1 MNYTTTRSKL
11 WCALSLI
18 EMVTELTTK
27 ALLDESFKEDMEDGD
42 RGDAL
47 KDEEILDLFDE
58 AVSSWWIRSFS
69 RYDELFTPP
78 QRLAVPLINDEK
90 NVLICSPTGSGKTLS
105 AFISILNRLFVMA
118 RNNELE
124 NSVYCLY
131 ISPLKSLANDI
142 QKNLEKPLSEIQAIA
157 IEKGI
162 TSQEIRHAIRHGD
175 VSAQDKSKMLKKA
188 PHILNTT
195 PESLGILLSSPRFRE
210 KLKTVRWVIIDEIH
224 SMAGSKRGVHLS
236 ISLERL
242 EELKRELW
250 EKEEAENGWGVDG
263 EQDLGNNGER
273 GKFIDPEAG
282 SFARIGCSATIEP
295 LDEIAAFLA
304 GNDRPVEIVDTRFS
318 RQFDLKLLCPVPDLI
333 FTTSRELSDRLYGM
347 VHRHVQEHKNTLIFT
362 NTRNGAERVLYNL
375 RSRYPQIY
383 NESNSGCHHGSMGRE
398 GRLETEDRLKE
409 GSLKV
414 VCSSTSLELG
424 IDMPH
429 IDLVLQ
435 IGSPKSVAAML
446 QRIGRAGHSL
456 DQVVKG
462 RIIVLDRDELV
473 ECAVMLEKGRSG
485 FVDRIHIPKNCL
497 DALCQHLLG
506 MALERQWD
514 LNDVRHIIKRSYCYR
529 DLKEEEFMSAV
540 NYLSGNHAGLAERRV
555 YAKIWYDEKTGL
567 MGKRGRNARMIYYTN
582 TGMIPDQF
590 SCDVLTREGRWVGNL
605 DEKYMEKLDKG
616 DVFVIG
622 GRSFKFCYRRGG
634 NIYVDATTDRPNI
647 PSWISEKLPLSFDLG
662 KNVLR
667 FKNDM
672 LWLMRSKGSEEVVSW
687 LLSQYPI
694 DENSARSIYEI
705 FLHQI
710 GYLGEDSV
718 STDCRVVVEEGID
731 LENNRRVYYFL
742 TNYGV
747 RFNDGFS
754 RMVAYLISREK
765 TSNVYVS
772 ILDSGFMVSVPRSR
786 KVDVYRTLMSIREE
800 NCEEL
805 LRKAVE
811 NTNLL
816 KSIFRINAT
825 RSFMILRNYMGRRK
839 SARRQQVSA
848 DMLIYFAKK
857 LQDFAVLK
865 ESYREIIEDK
875 FEVENIREI
884 LREIQSGEIDVVL
897 KQADSPSPM
906 SFGLATM
913 GASDVVFAEDKLTML
928 KEFHRRVIDKIG
940 GVERIADEIDGKGF
954 AEAADGEREDEAI
967 EEIETLETLDDMF
980 EEIPKDMPE
989 EIPEDFPEGGSEDR
1003 SEEGTA

>member
-1 MNYTTTRSKL
+1 MAS
-11 WCALSLI
+11 
-18 EMVTELTTK
+18 ELTQNASIHKT
-27 ALLDESFKEDMEDGD
+27 LKEN
-42 RGDAL
+42 L
-47 KDEEILDLFDE
+47 KDNEILDLLDE
-58 AVSSWWIRSFS
+58 VVRDWWISSFS
-69 RYDELFTPP
+69 GYEELFTPP
-78 QRLAVPLINDEK
+78 QRMAVPLIEK
-90 NVLICSPTGSGKTLS
+90 GRNVLICSPTGSGKTLS
-105 AFISILNRLFVMA
+105 AFISILNELFIMA
-118 RNNELE
+118 RKDELE
-124 NSVYCLY
+124 NSIYCLY

-142 QKNLEKPLSEIQAIA
+142 QKNLERPLSEIQALA
-157 IEKGI
+157 LEKGI
-162 TSQEIRHAIRHGD
+162 KPQEIRHAIRHGD
-175 VSAQDKSKMLKKA
+175 VSAQDKSRMLRKA

-210 KLKTVRWVIIDEIH
+210 KLKTVRWVIVDEIH
-224 SMAGSKRGVHLS
+224 SLAGSKRGVHLS

-242 EELKRELW
+242 EELKRELF
-250 EKEEAENGWGVDG
+250 EKDG
-263 EQDLGNNGER
+263 D
-273 GKFIDPEAG
+273 KFIDPEAG

-295 LDEIAAFLA
+295 LEEIAAFLA

-333 FTTSRELSDRLYGM
+333 NTSSRELSDRLYGV
-347 VHRHVQEHKNTLIFT
+347 VHRHIQEHKNTLIFT

-375 RSRYPQIY
+375 RSRYPEFY
-383 NESNSGCHHGSMGRE
+383 NENNSGCHHGSMGKE

-435 IGSPKSVAAML
+435 IGSPKSVAALL

-485 FVDRIHIPKNCL
+485 FVDRIHIPTNCL

-506 MALERQWD
+506 MALERPWSLD
-514 LNDVRHIIKRSYCYR
+514 EVRHIIKRSYCYR
-529 DLKEEEFMSAV
+529 DLPDKDFMSAV
-540 NYLSGNHAGLAERRV
+540 DYLSGKHAGLSERHV
-555 YAKIWYDEKTGL
+555 YAKIWYDETTGQ
-567 MGKRGRNARMIYYTN
+567 MGKRGRNIRMIYYTN

-590 SCDVLTREGRWVGNL
+590 SCDVLTRDGGWVGNL

-672 LWLMRSKGSEEVVSW
+672 LWMMKSRSREEVVSW
-687 LLSQYPI
+687 LREHYPV

-718 STDCRVVVEEGID
+718 STDWRVVVEEGID
-731 LENNRRVYYFL
+731 PEKNRKVYYFL

-754 RMVAYLISREK
+754 RMVAYMISREK

-772 ILDSGFMVSVPRSR
+772 ILDTGFMISIPRSM
-786 KVDVYRTLMSIREE
+786 KVNIYKVLMSIREE
-800 NCEEL
+800 NCEGL
-805 LRKAVE
+805 LKMAVE

-825 RSFMILRNYMGRRK
+825 RSFMILRSYMGRRK

-857 LQDFAVLK
+857 LDDFAVLK

-884 LREIQSGEIDVVL
+884 LREIQSGEIQVVL
-897 KQADSPSPM
+897 KEAETPSPM
-906 SFGLATM
+906 AFGLASM
-913 GASDVVFAEDKLTML
+913 GTSDVVFAEDKLTL
-928 KEFHRRVIDKIG
+928 LREFHRRVMDRIG
-940 GVERIADEIDGKGF
+940 GIERTTDKAAEKGL
-954 AEAADGEREDEAI
+954 AEAAVGEKEDAAI
-967 EEIETLETLDDMF
+967 EEVELLEEMF
-980 EEIPKDMPE
+980 EEMPE
-989 EIPEDFPEGGSEDR
+989 EIPEEISEEGIEDNAEDG
-1003 SEEGTA
+1003 SEEGTV

>member
-1 MNYTTTRSKL
+1 MT
-11 WCALSLI
+11 
-18 EMVTELTTK
+18 EMASELTEKTS
-27 ALLDESFKEDMEDGD
+27 LMESFKENLQNKEN
-42 RGDAL
+42 L
-47 KDEEILDLFDE
+47 EVLDLFDE
-58 AVSSWWIRSFS
+58 SVRDWWIRSFS

-78 QRLAVPLINDEK
+78 QRLAVPLINEGR

-105 AFISILNRLFVMA
+105 AFISILSRLFVLA

-142 QKNLEKPLSEIQAIA
+142 HKNLEKPLAEIQAIA
-157 IEKGI
+157 QEKGVA
-162 TSQEIRHAIRHGD
+162 SQEIRHAIRHGD
-175 VSAQDKSKMLKKA
+175 VSAQEKSKMLRKS

-195 PESLGILLSSPRFRE
+195 PESLGILLSSPKFRE
-210 KLKTVRWVIIDEIH
+210 KLKTVRWVIVDEIH
-224 SMAGSKRGVHLS
+224 SMASSKRGVHLTL
-236 ISLERL
+236 SLERL
-242 EELKRELW
+242 EELKRELL
-250 EKEEAENGWGVDG
+250 EKDG
-263 EQDLGNNGER
+263 QT
-273 GKFIDPEAG
+273 IDPEVG

-318 RQFDLKLLCPVPDLI
+318 RKFDLQLLCPVPDLI
-333 FTTSRELSDRLYGM
+333 FTTSWELGDRLYSM
-347 VHRHVQEHKNTLIFT
+347 VHKHIQEHNNTLIFT

-375 RSRYPQIY
+375 RTRYPEFY
-383 NESNSGCHHGSMGRE
+383 NENNSGCHHGSMGRE

-435 IGSPKSVAAML
+435 IGSPKSVAALL

-473 ECAVMLEKGRSG
+473 ECAVMLEKGQSG
-485 FVDRIHIPKNCL
+485 FVDKIHIPENCL
-497 DALCQHLLG
+497 DALCQHLVG
-506 MALERQWD
+506 MTLERPWGID
-514 LNDVRHIIKRSYCYR
+514 DVRTVVRRSYCYR
-529 DLKEEEFMSAV
+529 NLEEEDFMSAIE
-540 NYLSGNHAGLAERRV
+540 YLSGKYAGLSERRV
-555 YAKIWYDEKTGL
+555 YAKIWYDERTGQ
-567 MGKRGRNARMIYYTN
+567 MGKRGRNIRMIYYTN

-605 DEKYMEKLDKG
+605 DEKYMEKLEKG
-616 DVFVIG
+616 DVFAIG
-622 GRSFKFCYRRGG
+622 GKSFRFCYRRGG
-634 NIYVDATTDRPNI
+634 NIYVDATTERPNI
-647 PSWISEKLPLSFDLG
+647 PTWISEKLPLSFDLG

-672 LWLMRSKGSEEVVSW
+672 LWMMRSKSREEVISW
-687 LLSQYPI
+687 LQKHYPI

-710 GYLGEDSV
+710 SYLGEDSV
-718 STDCRVVVEEGID
+718 STDWRIVVEEGLD
-731 LENNRRVYYFL
+731 PEKNRKVYYFL

-754 RMVAYLISREK
+754 RMVAYIISREK

-772 ILDSGFMVSVPRSR
+772 ILDSGFMISLPRNR
-786 KVDVYRTLMSIREE
+786 KVDVPKVLMSIREE
-800 NCEEL
+800 NCQGL
-805 LRKAVE
+805 LRMAVE

-816 KSIFRINAT
+816 KSIFRINAS

-848 DMLIYFAKK
+848 DMLIYFARK
-857 LQDFAVLK
+857 LEDFAVLK

-875 FEVENIREI
+875 FEVENILEI
-884 LREIQSGEIDVVL
+884 LGGIQSGAMQVVL
-897 KQADSPSPM
+897 KEAGSPSPM
-906 SFGLATM
+906 AFGLATM
-913 GASDVVFAEDKLTML
+913 GASDVVFAEDKLTLL
-928 KEFHRRVIDKIG
+928 KEFHRRVMDKIGDKIG
-940 GVERIADEIDGKGF
+940 G
-954 AEAADGEREDEAI
+954 
-967 EEIETLETLDDMF
+967 EEIIALSGEAGIDEEPM
-980 EEIPKDMPE
+980 EEILEDTLE
-989 EIPEDFPEGGSEDR
+989 EIPEEASEDDLNET
-1003 SEEGTA
+1003 SEEGAA

>member
-1 MNYTTTRSKL
+1 MAS
-11 WCALSLI
+11 
-18 EMVTELTTK
+18 ELTQNASIHKT
-27 ALLDESFKEDMEDGD
+27 LKEN
-42 RGDAL
+42 L
-47 KDEEILDLFDE
+47 KDNEILDLLDE
-58 AVSSWWIRSFS
+58 VVRDWWISSFS
-69 RYDELFTPP
+69 GYEELFTPP
-78 QRLAVPLINDEK
+78 QRMAVPLIEK
-90 NVLICSPTGSGKTLS
+90 GRNVLICSPTGSGKTLS
-105 AFISILNRLFVMA
+105 AFISILNELFIMA
-118 RNNELE
+118 RKDELE
-124 NSVYCLY
+124 NSIYCLY

-142 QKNLEKPLSEIQAIA
+142 QKNLERPLSEIQALA
-157 IEKGI
+157 LEKGI
-162 TSQEIRHAIRHGD
+162 KPQEIRHAIRHGD
-175 VSAQDKSKMLKKA
+175 VSAQDKSRMLRKA

-210 KLKTVRWVIIDEIH
+210 KLKTVRWVIVDEIH
-224 SMAGSKRGVHLS
+224 SLAGSKRGVHLS

-242 EELKRELW
+242 EELKRELF
-250 EKEEAENGWGVDG
+250 EKDG
-263 EQDLGNNGER
+263 D
-273 GKFIDPEAG
+273 KFIDPEAG

-295 LDEIAAFLA
+295 LEEIAAFLA

-333 FTTSRELSDRLYGM
+333 NTSSRELSDRLYGV
-347 VHRHVQEHKNTLIFT
+347 VHRHIQEHKNTLIFT

-375 RSRYPQIY
+375 RSRYPEFY
-383 NESNSGCHHGSMGRE
+383 NENNSGCHHGSMGKE

-435 IGSPKSVAAML
+435 IGSPKSVAALL

-485 FVDRIHIPKNCL
+485 FVDRIHIPTNCL

-506 MALERQWD
+506 MALERPWNLD
-514 LNDVRHIIKRSYCYR
+514 EVRHIIKRSYCYR
-529 DLKEEEFMSAV
+529 DLPDKDFMSAV
-540 NYLSGNHAGLAERRV
+540 DYLSGKHAGLSERHV
-555 YAKIWYDEKTGL
+555 YAKIWYDETTGQ
-567 MGKRGRNARMIYYTN
+567 MGKRGRNIRMIYYTN

-590 SCDVLTREGRWVGNL
+590 SCDVLTRDGGWVGNL

-672 LWLMRSKGSEEVVSW
+672 LWMMKSRSREEVVSW
-687 LLSQYPI
+687 LREHYPV

-718 STDCRVVVEEGID
+718 STDWRVVVEEGID
-731 LENNRRVYYFL
+731 PEKNRKVYYFL

-754 RMVAYLISREK
+754 RMVAYMISREK

-772 ILDSGFMVSVPRSR
+772 ILDTGFMISIPRSM
-786 KVDVYRTLMSIREE
+786 KVNIYKVLMSIREE
-800 NCEEL
+800 NCEGL
-805 LRKAVE
+805 LKMAVE

-825 RSFMILRNYMGRRK
+825 RSFMILRSYMGRRK

-857 LQDFAVLK
+857 LDDFAVLK

-884 LREIQSGEIDVVL
+884 LREIQSGEIQVVL
-897 KQADSPSPM
+897 KEAETPSPM
-906 SFGLATM
+906 AFGLASM
-913 GASDVVFAEDKLTML
+913 GTSDVVFAEDKLTL
-928 KEFHRRVIDKIG
+928 LREFHRRVMDRIG
-940 GVERIADEIDGKGF
+940 GIERTTDKAAEKGL
-954 AEAADGEREDEAI
+954 AEAAVGEKEDAAI
-967 EEIETLETLDDMF
+967 EEVELLEEMF
-980 EEIPKDMPE
+980 EEMPE
-989 EIPEDFPEGGSEDR
+989 EIPEEISEEGIEDNAEDG
-1003 SEEGTA
+1003 SEEGTV

>member
-1 MNYTTTRSKL
+1 MAS
-11 WCALSLI
+11 
-18 EMVTELTTK
+18 ELTQEISTQETFEENPK
-27 ALLDESFKEDMEDGD
+27 DKEV
-42 RGDAL
+42 
-47 KDEEILDLFDE
+47 LDLFDE
-58 AVSSWWIRSFS
+58 VVREWWIRSFS
-69 RYDELFTPP
+69 RYKELFTPP
-78 QRLAVPLINDEK
+78 QRFAVPLIDSEK

-105 AFISILNRLFVMA
+105 AFISILNQLFIMA
-118 RNNELE
+118 RKDELE

-157 IEKGI
+157 LEKGFKP
-162 TSQEIRHAIRHGD
+162 QEIRHAIRHGD
-175 VSAQDKSKMLKKA
+175 VSAQDKSKMLRKA

-210 KLKTVRWVIIDEIH
+210 KLKTIRWVIVDEIH
-224 SMAGSKRGVHLS
+224 SLAGSKRGVHLT

-242 EELKRELW
+242 EELKRELLENEGSDKGCDEGGKRDNGW
-250 EKEEAENGWGVDG
+250 EMEKERN
-263 EQDLGNNGER
+263 R

-295 LDEIAAFLA
+295 LEEIAAFLA

-347 VHRHVQEHKNTLIFT
+347 VHRHVQEHRNTLIFT

-375 RSRYPQIY
+375 RTRYPQFY

-435 IGSPKSVAAML
+435 IGSPKSVAALL

-473 ECAVMLEKGRSG
+473 ECAVMLEKGRTG

-506 MALERQWD
+506 MALERQWYLD
-514 LNDVRHIIKRSYCYR
+514 DVRHIIKRSYCYR
-529 DLKEEEFMSAV
+529 DLSKEDFTSAV
-540 NYLSGNHAGLAERRV
+540 DYLSGKHAGLAERRV

-567 MGKRGRNARMIYYTN
+567 MGKRGRNARIIYYTN

-622 GRSFKFCYRRGG
+622 GRSFRFCYRRGG
-634 NIYVDATTDRPNI
+634 NIYVDATMDRPNI
-647 PSWISEKLPLSFDLG
+647 PTWISEKLPLSFDLG

-672 LWLMRSKGSEEVVSW
+672 LWMMGSKSCEEVVSW
-687 LLSQYPI
+687 LRSQYPI

-710 GYLGEDSV
+710 GYLGDDSV
-718 STDCRVVVEEGID
+718 STDWRVVVEEGFD
-731 LENNRRVYYFL
+731 SENNRRVFYFL

-754 RMVAYLISREK
+754 RMVAYIISREK

-772 ILDSGFMVSVPRSR
+772 ILDSGFIVSTPRNR
-786 KVDVYRTLMSIREE
+786 KVNIYKTLMSIREE

-805 LRKAVE
+805 LKKAVE

-857 LQDFAVLK
+857 LDDFAVLK

-884 LREIQSGEIDVVL
+884 LRKVQSGEIQVVL
-897 KQADSPSPM
+897 KEADSPSPM
-906 SFGLATM
+906 AFGLASM
-913 GASDVVFAEDKLTML
+913 GASDVVFAEDKLTLL
-928 KEFHRRVIDKIG
+928 KEFHRRVMNKIG
-940 GVERIADEIDGKGF
+940 GKERTADEAVEKGF
-954 AEAADGEREDEAI
+954 AEAA
-967 EEIETLETLDDMF
+967 
-980 EEIPKDMPE
+980 MPE
-989 EIPEDFPEGGSEDR
+989 EIPEDISEEEPEEDGA
-1003 SEEGTA
+1003 EEGTA

>member
-1 MNYTTTRSKL
+1 MAS
-11 WCALSLI
+11 
-18 EMVTELTTK
+18 ELTQEISTQETFEENPRDK
-27 ALLDESFKEDMEDGD
+27 
-42 RGDAL
+42 
-47 KDEEILDLFDE
+47 EILDLFDE
-58 AVSSWWIRSFS
+58 VVREWWIRSFS
-69 RYDELFTPP
+69 RYKELFTPP
-78 QRLAVPLINDEK
+78 QRLAVPLIDSEK

-105 AFISILNRLFVMA
+105 AFISILNQLFVMA
-118 RNNELE
+118 RKDELE

-157 IEKGI
+157 LEKGI
-162 TSQEIRHAIRHGD
+162 KPQDIRHAIRHGD
-175 VSAQDKSKMLKKA
+175 VSAQDKSKMLRKA

-195 PESLGILLSSPRFRE
+195 PESLGILLSSPKFRE
-210 KLKTVRWVIIDEIH
+210 KLKTVRWVIVDEIH
-224 SMAGSKRGVHLS
+224 SLAGSKRGVHLT

-242 EELKRELW
+242 EELKRELL
-250 EKEEAENGWGVDG
+250 ERDGGEYEESEEGKERKES
-263 EQDLGNNGER
+263 
-273 GKFIDPEAG
+273 KFIDPDAG

-295 LDEIAAFLA
+295 LEEIAAFLA

-347 VHRHVQEHKNTLIFT
+347 VHRHVQEHRNTLIFT
-362 NTRNGAERVLYNL
+362 NTRNGAERVLYSL
-375 RSRYPQIY
+375 RTRYPQFY

-435 IGSPKSVAAML
+435 IGSPKSVAALL

-473 ECAVMLEKGRSG
+473 ECAVMLEKGRTG

-506 MALERQWD
+506 MALERQWNLD
-514 LNDVRHIIKRSYCYR
+514 DVRHIVKRSYCYR
-529 DLKEEEFMSAV
+529 DLLKEDFTSAV
-540 NYLSGNHAGLAERRV
+540 DYLSGEHAGLAERRV

-634 NIYVDATTDRPNI
+634 NIYVDATRDRPNI
-647 PSWISEKLPLSFDLG
+647 PTWISEKLPLSFDLG

-672 LWLMRSKGSEEVVSW
+672 LWMMRSKSSDEVVSW
-687 LLSQYPI
+687 LLEHYPI

-718 STDCRVVVEEGID
+718 STDWRVVVEEGFD
-731 LENNRRVYYFL
+731 SENNRRVFYFL

-754 RMVAYLISREK
+754 RMVAYIISREK

-772 ILDSGFMVSVPRSR
+772 ILDSGFMVSIPRNR
-786 KVDVYRTLMSIREE
+786 KVDVYKILTSIREE

-805 LRKAVE
+805 LKKAIE

-857 LQDFAVLK
+857 LDDFAVLK
-865 ESYREIIEDK
+865 ESYREIIEDR
-875 FEVENIREI
+875 FEVENIREV
-884 LREIQSGEIDVVL
+884 LRGIQSGDIQVVL
-897 KQADSPSPM
+897 KDAYSPSPM
-906 SFGLATM
+906 AFGLASM
-913 GASDVVFAEDKLTML
+913 GASDVVFAEDKLTLL
-928 KEFHRRVIDKIG
+928 KEFHRRVMDKIG
-940 GVERIADEIDGKGF
+940 GLERATTNEAAEKGF
-954 AEAADGEREDEAI
+954 AEAADEERADGEREDAAI
-967 EEIETLETLDDMF
+967 EEIKILEEMF
-980 EEIPKDMPE
+980 DEMPE
-989 EIPEDFPEGGSEDR
+989 EILEDTPEDIPKDELEDG

>member
-1 MNYTTTRSKL
+1 MAS
-11 WCALSLI
+11 
-18 EMVTELTTK
+18 ELTQEISTQETFEENPK
-27 ALLDESFKEDMEDGD
+27 DKEV
-42 RGDAL
+42 
-47 KDEEILDLFDE
+47 LDLFDE
-58 AVSSWWIRSFS
+58 VVREWWIRSFS
-69 RYDELFTPP
+69 RYKELFTPP
-78 QRLAVPLINDEK
+78 QRFAVPLIDSEK

-105 AFISILNRLFVMA
+105 AFISILNQLFIMA
-118 RNNELE
+118 RKDELE

-157 IEKGI
+157 LEKGFKP
-162 TSQEIRHAIRHGD
+162 QEIRHAIRHGD
-175 VSAQDKSKMLKKA
+175 VSAQDKSKMLRKA

-210 KLKTVRWVIIDEIH
+210 KLKTIRWVIVDEIH
-224 SMAGSKRGVHLS
+224 SLAGSKRGVHLT

-242 EELKRELW
+242 EELKRELLENEGSDKGCDEGGKRDNGW
-250 EKEEAENGWGVDG
+250 EMEKERN
-263 EQDLGNNGER
+263 R

-295 LDEIAAFLA
+295 LEEIAAFLA

-347 VHRHVQEHKNTLIFT
+347 VHRHVQEHRNTLIFT

-375 RSRYPQIY
+375 RTRYPQFY

-435 IGSPKSVAAML
+435 IGSPKSVAALL

-473 ECAVMLEKGRSG
+473 ECAVMLEKGRTG

-506 MALERQWD
+506 MALERQWYLD
-514 LNDVRHIIKRSYCYR
+514 DVRHIIKRSYCYR
-529 DLKEEEFMSAV
+529 DLSKEDFTSAV
-540 NYLSGNHAGLAERRV
+540 DYLSGKHAGLAERRV

-567 MGKRGRNARMIYYTN
+567 MGKRGRNARIIYYTN

-622 GRSFKFCYRRGG
+622 GRSFRFCYRRGG
-634 NIYVDATTDRPNI
+634 NIYVDATMDRPNI
-647 PSWISEKLPLSFDLG
+647 PTWISEKLPLSFDLG

-672 LWLMRSKGSEEVVSW
+672 LWMMGSKSCEEVVSW
-687 LLSQYPI
+687 LRSQYPI

-710 GYLGEDSV
+710 GYLGDDSV
-718 STDCRVVVEEGID
+718 STDWRVVVEEGFD
-731 LENNRRVYYFL
+731 SENNRRVFYFL

-754 RMVAYLISREK
+754 RMVAYIISREK

-772 ILDSGFMVSVPRSR
+772 ILDSGFMVSTPRNR
-786 KVDVYRTLMSIREE
+786 KVNIYKTLMSIREE

-805 LRKAVE
+805 LKKAVE

-857 LQDFAVLK
+857 LDDFAVLK

-884 LREIQSGEIDVVL
+884 LRKVQSGEIQVVL
-897 KQADSPSPM
+897 KEADSPSPM
-906 SFGLATM
+906 AFGLASM
-913 GASDVVFAEDKLTML
+913 GASDVVFAEDKLTLL
-928 KEFHRRVIDKIG
+928 KEFHRRVMNKIG
-940 GVERIADEIDGKGF
+940 GKERTADEAVEKGF
-954 AEAADGEREDEAI
+954 AEAA
-967 EEIETLETLDDMF
+967 
-980 EEIPKDMPE
+980 MPE
-989 EIPEDFPEGGSEDR
+989 EIPEDISEEEPEEDGA
-1003 SEEGTA
+1003 EEGTA

>member
-1 MNYTTTRSKL
+1 
-11 WCALSLI
+11 
-18 EMVTELTTK
+18 MVSELTSN
-27 ALLDESFKEDMEDGD
+27 AQLHESFKEDLTNGNQ
-42 RGDAL
+42 GNGL

-58 AVSSWWIRSFS
+58 AVSNWWIRSFS
-69 RYDELFTPP
+69 GYDELFTPP

-105 AFISILNRLFVMA
+105 AFISILNQLFILA
-118 RNNELE
+118 RNGELA

-157 IEKGI
+157 LEKGI
-162 TSQEIRHAIRHGD
+162 ASQEIRHAIRHGD
-175 VSAQDKSKMLKKA
+175 VSAQDKSKMLRKT

-210 KLKTVRWVIIDEIH
+210 KLKTVRWVIVDEIH

-242 EELKRELW
+242 EELKREFS
-250 EKEEAENGWGVDG
+250 EKEEAENGLDGGRDKDWGKSREEDWG
-263 EQDLGNNGER
+263 RER

-282 SFARIGCSATIEP
+282 NFARIGCSATIEP

-347 VHRHVQEHKNTLIFT
+347 VHKHIQEHKNTLIFT

-375 RSRYPQIY
+375 RTRYPQFY

-435 IGSPKSVAAML
+435 IGSPKSVAALL

-485 FVDRIHIPKNCL
+485 FVDRIHIPRNCL

-514 LNDVRHIIKRSYCYR
+514 LNDVRHVMMRSYCYR
-529 DLKEEEFMSAV
+529 DLKKEEFMSAV
-540 NYLSGNHAGLAERRV
+540 DYLSGKHAGLAERRV

-672 LWLMRSKGSEEVVSW
+672 LWLMRSKSSEEVVSW

-718 STDCRVVVEEGID
+718 STDCRTVVEEGID
-731 LENNRRVYYFL
+731 PENNRRVYYFL

-754 RMVAYLISREK
+754 RMVAYLISREN

-772 ILDSGFMVSVPRSR
+772 ILDSGFMVSVPRYR
-786 KVDVYRTLMSIREE
+786 RVDVYRILTSIREE

-884 LREIQSGEIDVVL
+884 LREIQSGEIEVVL

-940 GVERIADEIDGKGF
+940 GVGRTAR
-954 AEAADGEREDEAI
+954 AS
-967 EEIETLETLDDMF
+967 EEMF
-980 EEIPKDMPE
+980 EEMPENMPE
-989 EIPEDFPEGGSEDR
+989 EIPEDFPEGGSEDGSENR
-1003 SEEGTA
+1003 SEEGTV

>member
-1 MNYTTTRSKL
+1 MT
-11 WCALSLI
+11 
-18 EMVTELTTK
+18 EMASELTEKTS
-27 ALLDESFKEDMEDGD
+27 LMESFKENLQNKEN
-42 RGDAL
+42 L
-47 KDEEILDLFDE
+47 EVLDLFDE
-58 AVSSWWIRSFS
+58 SVRDWWIRSFS

-78 QRLAVPLINDEK
+78 QRLAVPLINEGR

-105 AFISILNRLFVMA
+105 AFISILSRLFVLA

-142 QKNLEKPLSEIQAIA
+142 HKNLEKPLAEIQAIA
-157 IEKGI
+157 QEKGVA
-162 TSQEIRHAIRHGD
+162 SQEIRHAIRHGD
-175 VSAQDKSKMLKKA
+175 VSAQEKSKMLRKS

-195 PESLGILLSSPRFRE
+195 PESLGILLSSPKFRE
-210 KLKTVRWVIIDEIH
+210 KLKTVRWVIVDEIH
-224 SMAGSKRGVHLS
+224 SMASSKRGVHLTL
-236 ISLERL
+236 SLERL
-242 EELKRELW
+242 EELKRELL
-250 EKEEAENGWGVDG
+250 EKDG
-263 EQDLGNNGER
+263 QT
-273 GKFIDPEAG
+273 IDPEVG

-318 RQFDLKLLCPVPDLI
+318 RKFDLQLLCPVPDLI
-333 FTTSRELSDRLYGM
+333 FTTSWELGDRLYSM
-347 VHRHVQEHKNTLIFT
+347 VHKHIQEHNNTLIFT

-375 RSRYPQIY
+375 RTRYPEFY
-383 NESNSGCHHGSMGRE
+383 NENNSGCHHGSMGRE

-435 IGSPKSVAAML
+435 IGSPKSVAALL

-473 ECAVMLEKGRSG
+473 ECAVMLEKGQSG
-485 FVDRIHIPKNCL
+485 FVDKIHIPENCL
-497 DALCQHLLG
+497 DALCQHLVG
-506 MALERQWD
+506 MTLERPWGID
-514 LNDVRHIIKRSYCYR
+514 DVRTVVRRSYCYR
-529 DLKEEEFMSAV
+529 NLEEEDFMSAIE
-540 NYLSGNHAGLAERRV
+540 YLSGKYAGLSERRV
-555 YAKIWYDEKTGL
+555 YAKIWYDERTGQ
-567 MGKRGRNARMIYYTN
+567 MGKRGRNIRMIYYTN

-605 DEKYMEKLDKG
+605 DEKYMEKLEKG
-616 DVFVIG
+616 DVFAIG
-622 GRSFKFCYRRGG
+622 GKSFRFCYRRGG
-634 NIYVDATTDRPNI
+634 NIYVDATTERPNI
-647 PSWISEKLPLSFDLG
+647 PTWISEKLPLSFDLG

-672 LWLMRSKGSEEVVSW
+672 LWMMRSKSREEFISW
-687 LLSQYPI
+687 LQKHYPI

-710 GYLGEDSV
+710 SYLGEDSV
-718 STDCRVVVEEGID
+718 STDWRIVVEEGLD
-731 LENNRRVYYFL
+731 PEKNRKVYYFL

-754 RMVAYLISREK
+754 RMVAYIISREK

-772 ILDSGFMVSVPRSR
+772 ILDSGFMISLPRNR
-786 KVDVYRTLMSIREE
+786 KVDVPKVLMSIREE
-800 NCEEL
+800 NCQGL
-805 LRKAVE
+805 LRMAVE

-816 KSIFRINAT
+816 KSIFRINAS

-848 DMLIYFAKK
+848 DMLIYFARK
-857 LQDFAVLK
+857 LEDFAVLK

-875 FEVENIREI
+875 FEVENIWRY
-884 LREIQSGEIDVVL
+884 L
-897 KQADSPSPM
+897 AAFSP
-906 SFGLATM
+906 
-913 GASDVVFAEDKLTML
+913 V
-928 KEFHRRVIDKIG
+928 RCR
-940 GVERIADEIDGKGF
+940 
-954 AEAADGEREDEAI
+954 
-967 EEIETLETLDDMF
+967 
-980 EEIPKDMPE
+980 
-989 EIPEDFPEGGSEDR
+989 
-1003 SEEGTA
+1003 

>member
-1 MNYTTTRSKL
+1 MAS
-11 WCALSLI
+11 
-18 EMVTELTTK
+18 ELNQAISIQETS
-27 ALLDESFKEDMEDGD
+27 EENPRD
-42 RGDAL
+42 R
-47 KDEEILDLFDE
+47 EILDLFDE
-58 AVSSWWIRSFS
+58 VVRDWWIRSFS
-69 RYDELFTPP
+69 RYKELFTPP
-78 QRLAVPLINDEK
+78 QRLAIPLIDGEK

-105 AFISILNRLFVMA
+105 AFISILNQLFVLA
-118 RNNELE
+118 RNDELE

-142 QKNLEKPLSEIQAIA
+142 QKNLERPLTEIQAIA
-157 IEKGI
+157 LEKGI
-162 TSQEIRHAIRHGD
+162 KPQEIRHAIRHGD
-175 VSAQDKSKMLKKA
+175 VSAQDKSKMLRKA

-210 KLKTVRWVIIDEIH
+210 KLKTVRWVIVDEIH
-224 SMAGSKRGVHLS
+224 SLAGSKRGVHLS

-242 EELKRELW
+242 EELKRELL
-250 EKEEAENGWGVDG
+250 EKEGVEGEEEEGGNGRKDRDG
-263 EQDLGNNGER
+263 R
-273 GKFIDPEAG
+273 ISKSRFIDPEAG

-295 LDEIAAFLA
+295 LEEIAAFLA

-347 VHRHVQEHKNTLIFT
+347 VHRHVQEHRNTLIFT

-375 RSRYPQIY
+375 RTRYPQFY
-383 NESNSGCHHGSMGRE
+383 NEDNSGCHHGSMGRE

-435 IGSPKSVAAML
+435 IGSPKSVAALL

-473 ECAVMLEKGRSG
+473 ECAVMLEKGRTG

-506 MALERQWD
+506 MALERQWYLD
-514 LNDVRHIIKRSYCYR
+514 DVRHIIKRSYCYR
-529 DLKEEEFMSAV
+529 DLSKEDFTSAV
-540 NYLSGNHAGLAERRV
+540 DYLSGKHAGLAERRV

-567 MGKRGRNARMIYYTN
+567 MGKRGRNARIIYYTN

-622 GRSFKFCYRRGG
+622 GRSFRFCYRRGG
-634 NIYVDATTDRPNI
+634 NIYVDATMDRPNI
-647 PSWISEKLPLSFDLG
+647 PTWISEKLPLSFDLG

-672 LWLMRSKGSEEVVSW
+672 LWMMKSKSSEEVVSW
-687 LLSQYPI
+687 LRSQYPI

-718 STDCRVVVEEGID
+718 STDWRVVVEEGFD
-731 LENNRRVYYFL
+731 PENNRRVFYFL

-754 RMVAYLISREK
+754 RMVAYIISREK

-772 ILDSGFMVSVPRSR
+772 ILDSGFMVSIPVNR
-786 KVDVYRTLMSIREE
+786 KVNIYKILMSIREE

-805 LRKAVE
+805 LKRAVE

-884 LREIQSGEIDVVL
+884 LREIQSGEIQVIL
-897 KQADSPSPM
+897 KEADSPSPM
-906 SFGLATM
+906 AFGLASM
-913 GASDVVFAEDKLTML
+913 GASDVVFAEDKLTLL
-928 KEFHRRVIDKIG
+928 KEFHKRVMDRIG
-940 GVERIADEIDGKGF
+940 GVGRTADEGAGKGF
-954 AEAADGEREDEAI
+954 AKAA
-967 EEIETLETLDDMF
+967 
-980 EEIPKDMPE
+980 DMPE
-989 EIPEDFPEGGSEDR
+989 EIPEDVPEDELEDG

>member
-1 MNYTTTRSKL
+1 DGRERKEGRS
-11 WCALSLI
+11 
-18 EMVTELTTK
+18 
-27 ALLDESFKEDMEDGD
+27 
-42 RGDAL
+42 
-47 KDEEILDLFDE
+47 
-58 AVSSWWIRSFS
+58 
-69 RYDELFTPP
+69 
-78 QRLAVPLINDEK
+78 
-90 NVLICSPTGSGKTLS
+90 
-105 AFISILNRLFVMA
+105 
-118 RNNELE
+118 
-124 NSVYCLY
+124 
-131 ISPLKSLANDI
+131 
-142 QKNLEKPLSEIQAIA
+142 
-157 IEKGI
+157 
-162 TSQEIRHAIRHGD
+162 
-175 VSAQDKSKMLKKA
+175 
-188 PHILNTT
+188 
-195 PESLGILLSSPRFRE
+195 
-210 KLKTVRWVIIDEIH
+210 
-224 SMAGSKRGVHLS
+224 
-236 ISLERL
+236 
-242 EELKRELW
+242 
-250 EKEEAENGWGVDG
+250 
-263 EQDLGNNGER
+263 
-273 GKFIDPEAG
+273 IDPDAG

-295 LDEIAAFLA
+295 LEEIAAFLA
-304 GNDRPVEIVDTRFS
+304 GNNRPVEIVDTRFS

-333 FTTSRELSDRLYGM
+333 FTSSRELSDRLYGM
-347 VHRHVQEHKNTLIFT
+347 VHKHIQEHRNTLIFT

-375 RSRYPQIY
+375 RTRYPQFY

-435 IGSPKSVAAML
+435 IGSPKSVAALL

-473 ECAVMLEKGRSG
+473 ECAVMLEKGRMG

-506 MALERQWD
+506 MALERQWN
-514 LNDVRHIIKRSYCYR
+514 LEDVRHIIKRSYCYQ
-529 DLKEEEFMSAV
+529 DLSKEDFMSAV
-540 NYLSGNHAGLAERRV
+540 DYLSGKHAGLAERRV

-590 SCDVLTREGRWVGNL
+590 SCDVLTRDGRWVGNL
-605 DEKYMEKLDKG
+605 DEKYMEKLNKG

-622 GRSFKFCYRRGG
+622 GRSFRFCYRRGG
-634 NIYVDATTDRPNI
+634 NIYVDATMDRPNI
-647 PSWISEKLPLSFDLG
+647 PTWISEKLPLSFDLG

-672 LWLMRSKGSEEVVSW
+672 LWMMKSKSSEEVVSW
-687 LLSQYPI
+687 LLGQYPI

-705 FLHQI
+705 FLHQV

-718 STDCRVVVEEGID
+718 STDWRIVVEEGFD
-731 LENNRRVYYFL
+731 PEHNRRVFYFL

-754 RMVAYLISREK
+754 RMVAYIISREK

-772 ILDSGFMVSVPRSR
+772 ILDSGFMVSVPMNR
-786 KVDVYRTLMSIREE
+786 KVDIYKILMSIREE

-805 LRKAVE
+805 LKKAVE

-857 LQDFAVLK
+857 LDDFAVLK

-884 LREIQSGEIDVVL
+884 LRGIQSDEIQVVL
-897 KQADSPSPM
+897 KEADSPSPM
-906 SFGLATM
+906 AFGLATM
-913 GASDVVFAEDKLTML
+913 GASDVVFAEDKLTLL

-940 GVERIADEIDGKGF
+940 CRER
-954 AEAADGEREDEAI
+954 AADKTVEKG
-967 EEIETLETLDDMF
+967 IETF
-980 EEIPKDMPE
+980 ED
-989 EIPEDFPEGGSEDR
+989 GSG
-1003 SEEGTA
+1003 EGTA